1 MHTPLHPQVEWKA
14 TLMILDVT
22 QRLVVS
28 WLTKLESHGASE
40 GDLFLLG
47 SDSDRW
53 GLVKDQVGGEK
64 GGDRIVSGQ

>member
-1 MHTPLHPQVEWKA
+1 
-14 TLMILDVT
+14 MILDVT

-64 GGDRIVSGQ
+64 GGDRIVSEQ